1 MYAQLIIF
9 THIGQCTCVCF
20 VEYNIVC
27 ISSPATKTRLER
39 ELAEA
44 VQEEDEA
51 SAEAAKAQ
59 ANGGDADP
67 GSDSNSDFGEGPYPF
82 ALQQPSREIVNSLEA
97 SMWSLDLSATSS
109 METSGYTDTE
119 VNLI

>member
-1 MYAQLIIF
+1 MFL
-9 THIGQCTCVCF
+9 
-20 VEYNIVC
+20 
-27 ISSPATKTRLER
+27 SLATKTRLER

-51 SAEAAKAQ
+51 SAEATKFQ
-59 ANGGDADP
+59 ANGGNVDP
-67 GSDSNSDFGEGPYPF
+67 GSDSDSDFGEGPYPF
-82 ALQQPSREIVNSLEA
+82 TLQQPSGEIVNSLEA
-97 SMWSLDLSATSS
+97 SLWSLDLSATSS